1 MIKAIIA
8 SILKIIENLTNLF
21 LNRSKNTDISD
32 NEMSKK
38 LNDEKD
44 KYNELINKS
53 LKGDK
58 EAADEIRKHISL

>member
-44 KYNELINKS
+44 KYNELINKA

>member
-38 LNDEKD
+38 LNNEKD
-44 KYNELINKS
+44 KYNELINKA

>member
-38 LNDEKD
+38 LNGEKD
-44 KYNELINKS
+44 KYNKLINKA

>member
-1 MIKAIIA
+1 MIRAIIA

-21 LNRSKNTDISD
+21 LNRSKDTAISD

-44 KYNELINKS
+44 KYNELINKA

-58 EAADEIRKHISL
+58 EATDEIRKHISL

>member
-1 MIKAIIA
+1 MIRAIIA

-58 EAADEIRKHISL
+58 EATDEIRKHISL

>member
-1 MIKAIIA
+1 MIRVIIA

-38 LNDEKD
+38 LNNEKD

-58 EAADEIRKHISL
+58 EATDEIRKHISL

>member
-1 MIKAIIA
+1 MIRVIIA

-44 KYNELINKS
+44 KYTELINKS

-58 EAADEIRKHISL
+58 EATDEIRKHISL

>member
-1 MIKAIIA
+1 MIKSIIA

-58 EAADEIRKHISL
+58 EATDEIRKHISL

>member
-58 EAADEIRKHISL
+58 EATDEIRKHISL

>member
-38 LNDEKD
+38 LNGEKD
-44 KYNELINKS
+44 KYNELINKA

>member
-1 MIKAIIA
+1 MIRVIIA

-58 EAADEIRKHISL
+58 EATDEIRKHISL

>member
-38 LNDEKD
+38 LNSEKD

-58 EAADEIRKHISL
+58 EATDEIRKHISL

>member
-44 KYNELINKS
+44 KYNELINKA

-58 EAADEIRKHISL
+58 EATDEIRKHISL